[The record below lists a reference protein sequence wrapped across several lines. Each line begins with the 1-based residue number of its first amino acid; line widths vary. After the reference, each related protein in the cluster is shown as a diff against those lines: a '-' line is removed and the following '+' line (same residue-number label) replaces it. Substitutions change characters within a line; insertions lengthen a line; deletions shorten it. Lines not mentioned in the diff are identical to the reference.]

1 MVSGVSPPTGSRE
14 AKVAVLPTVAQCAAA
29 KRPATEYASSVP
41 TTPKSAVEIVIPVA
55 LDDATP
61 IVPVSA
67 VVQAAEPKRAVAAIA
82 ILNLNPLWN
91 EEMEMTI
98 FHRAQG
104 TAPHELSH
112 PQQLRGFHNS
122 QTLKKISGRF
132 R

>member
-1 MVSGVSPPTGSRE
+1 MVSGVSPQTGSRE

-67 VVQAAEPKRAVAAIA
+67 VVQAADTQKGSGSNCNPELKSSLERKNGDDYFSQSAEHRPTRIISSAAV
-82 ILNLNPLWN
+82 
-91 EEMEMTI
+91 E
-98 FHRAQG
+98 R
-104 TAPHELSH
+104 LS
-112 PQQLRGFHNS
+112 
-122 QTLKKISGRF
+122 
-132 R
+132 

>member
-14 AKVAVLPTVAQCAAA
+14 AKGCGLANSCQCAAA

-61 IVPVSA
+61 MVPVSA
-67 VVQAAEPKRAVAAIA
+67 VVQAAEPKRAAIA

-112 PQQLRGFHNS
+112 PQQLRGFHNRNI
-122 QTLKKISGRF
+122 KKNSGRV